1 METFK
6 NSSSGKFF
14 LLFVTTTYLFIA
26 ISHIFFLPHYNV
38 DNTTNPVVSNSIFK
52 RHTSGKNQQETSQL
66 RRTDKSTLEE
76 KKKLISNITILAT
89 IAFLLIS
96 IFGLFKVSAS
106 PLFPRNYLFFNR
118 QYSYLSLCTF
128 RIWFF
133 FMLKSSRDF
142 KTSCF

>member
-6 NSSSGKFF
+6 NSSSGKFL

-38 DNTTNPVVSNSIFK
+38 DNTTRPVVSNSIFK

-66 RRTDKSTLEE
+66 RRTDKSTLDE
-76 KKKLISNITILAT
+76 KKKLISNITVLVT
-89 IAFLLIS
+89 IAFLLVS
-96 IFGLFKVSAS
+96 IFGLYNTLTT
-106 PLFPRNYLFFNR
+106 PLFPRKYLFINR

-128 RIWFF
+128 RI
-133 FMLKSSRDF
+133 
-142 KTSCF
+142 